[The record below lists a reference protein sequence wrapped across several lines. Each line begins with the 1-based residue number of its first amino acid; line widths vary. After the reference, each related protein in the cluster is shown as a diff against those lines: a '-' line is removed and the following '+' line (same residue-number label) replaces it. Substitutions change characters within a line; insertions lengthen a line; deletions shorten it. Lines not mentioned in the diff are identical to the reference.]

1 MYCNE
6 HNLQTNDFHVCVIYR
21 FVTCGQGLQNFTQS
35 SHLRYALQL
44 IWCRILFQVCILA
57 QLFSSCYFSH
67 GSNGRVSEL
76 VQCCLESTMQWWA
89 LTQYWF
95 FIPGMQASVKA
106 TNYTYT
112 VLPSVVFSPLIGFF
126 FTTHSITF
134 HKYFCCSHFFYDKL
148 YVYAKFV
155 LIVFLLY
162 FQLNRE
168 V

>member
-67 GSNGRVSEL
+67 GSNGRVPEL

-95 FIPGMQASVKA
+95 FILGMQTSVKA
-106 TNYTYT
+106 TNYSLTLCFT
-112 VLPSVVFSPLIGFF
+112 VLFSNPWLAFSSLHIQY
-126 FTTHSITF
+126 HSINISAVCTF
-134 HKYFCCSHFFYDKL
+134 L
-148 YVYAKFV
+148 W
-155 LIVFLLY
+155 
-162 FQLNRE
+162 
-168 V
+168 

>member
-21 FVTCGQGLQNFTQS
+21 FVTYGQGLQNFTQS

-44 IWCRILFQVCILA
+44 IWCRISFYVCILA

-67 GSNGRVSEL
+67 CSNGHVPEL
-76 VQCCLESTMQWWA
+76 VQCCLESTIQWWA

-95 FIPGMQASVKA
+95 SFRECKQASKPQLYLHCA
-106 TNYTYT
+106 SQFCFLTPDWLFLHYT
-112 VLPSVVFSPLIGFF
+112 
-126 FTTHSITF
+126 ITF
-134 HKYFCCSHFFYDKL
+134 HKYFCCSHFIYDKL
-148 YVYAKFV
+148 YAHAKFV
-155 LIVFLLY
+155 LILLF